1 MALPLTLPKS
11 TGSLIYYIFV
21 LALVILQIVALAT
34 FVGPLFKA
42 KKQSDGTYSVKL
54 TSSNNDLQRAFTVVF
69 WLSVLLSIIGPIITH
84 KAAGPKAATF
94 IGSLIILALMVLC
107 WVGVGFL
114 TGQTWKKDNNNEG
127 DDGKVTL
134 SFKENQWYVLKTTT
148 VLLLII
154 YALPIALLVVSVLEA
169 LTMRRGPLVQSA

>member
-11 TGSLIYYIFV
+11 IGSLIYYIFV

-42 KKQSDGTYSVKL
+42 KKQSDGKYAVKL

-69 WLSVLLSIIGPIITH
+69 WLTVLLSIIGPIITH

-94 IGSLIILALMVLC
+94 IGALIFLALTVLC

-114 TGQTWKKDNNNEG
+114 TAQTWKKDNEG
-127 DDGKVTL
+127 DDGKATL
-134 SFKENQWYVLKTTT
+134 TFKENQWYVLKITTI
-148 VLLLII
+148 LLLIV
-154 YALPIALLVVSVLEA
+154 YALPIAFLVVAVLEG
-169 LTMRRGPLVQSA
+169 LTMRRGPLVQST